1 MPEIKIV
8 ITGAVGAGKTTAI
21 ASISEVSVVSTDV
34 EATDEVRRSKTNTTV
49 CMDYGEITLDDGSRL
64 LIYGTPGQERF
75 SFMWD
80 ILANGALGFI
90 LLVNDQA
97 GSALDDLDFYIRRF
111 WKNIQESTMAIGVTH
126 IDDDL
131 SKMDKYHDYM
141 ASSNLPYPIFPVDA
155 RKTEDVRLMI
165 EAMAAMIN
173 GD

>member
-1 MPEIKIV
+1 MHEIKIV

-21 ASISEVSVVSTDV
+21 AAISEVSVVSTDV
-34 EATDEVRRSKTNTTV
+34 EATDELRRSKNSTTV

-90 LLVNDQA
+90 ILVSDQA
-97 GSALDDLDFYIRRF
+97 ENALDDLDFYIRRF
-111 WKNIQESTMAIGVTH
+111 WKDIQESTMAIGITH

-131 SKMDKYHDYM
+131 ARMEKYYDYM
-141 ASSNLPYPIFPVDA
+141 ESAGLPYPIFPVDA
-155 RKTEDVRLMI
+155 RNGADVRLMI
-165 EAMAAMIN
+165 EAMASMII

>member
-21 ASISEVSVVSTDV
+21 AAISEVSVVSTDV
-34 EATDEVRRSKTNTTV
+34 EASDELRRSKTSTTV

-64 LIYGTPGQERF
+64 LVYGTPGQERF

-90 LLVNDQA
+90 ILVNDQA
-97 GSALDDLDFYIRRF
+97 PAPIEDLDFYVRRF

-126 IDDDL
+126 VDDDL
-131 SKMDKYHDYM
+131 ARMQKYYDYM
-141 ASSNLPYPIFPVDA
+141 ESSGLPYPIFPVDA

-173 GD
+173 TD